1 MIVGESMARLLPS
14 ILSWAAASG
23 SGAAVLHVA
32 SQLGDSGLDS
42 GHTALNGCT
51 FVSICSGVTVRMY
64 LLSSP
69 LVSPSLS
76 VVVV

>member
-1 MIVGESMARLLPS
+1 MGLLPS
-14 ILSWAAASG
+14 ILSWAAVPG
-23 SGAAVLHVA
+23 SGAVVVHVA
-32 SQLGDSGLDS
+32 GQLSDSGLDS
-42 GHTALNGCT
+42 GYTALNGYT
-51 FVSICSGVTVRMY
+51 SISIYSDVTIRMY